1 MLSQFVKRKAI
12 KMTKCTTY
20 NCPMKHKCKRAE
32 FIEENDDDYV
42 EFYNFEY
49 TCNEFSGFEDFVSK
63 D

>member
-1 MLSQFVKRKAI
+1 
-12 KMTKCTTY
+12 MTKCTSY
-20 NCPMKHKCKRAE
+20 DCPMKHKCKRAE

-49 TCNEFSGFEDFVSK
+49 TCNELSGFEDFVSK